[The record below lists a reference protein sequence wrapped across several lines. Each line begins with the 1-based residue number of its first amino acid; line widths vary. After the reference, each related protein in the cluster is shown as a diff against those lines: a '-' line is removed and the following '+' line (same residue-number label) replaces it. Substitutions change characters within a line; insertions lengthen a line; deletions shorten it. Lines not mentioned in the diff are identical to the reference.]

1 MFKTVHIQSNTHASP
16 AQNKVLIIYT
26 GGTLGMTYDKKQR
39 NLVPF
44 PFEQILRK
52 VPELRELACELTV
65 VSFEKL
71 IDSSNMKP
79 TIWIQLAELINAHYH
94 TYDGFVV
101 LHGTDTMAHSA
112 SALSFLLEGLQKPV
126 IFTGAQLPISAL
138 RTDARR
144 NLLTSIE
151 IAIAKQGDTA
161 LVPEVAIFFND
172 SLLRGNRARKVES
185 SHFDA
190 FQSENYPE
198 LAKVGIHIQY
208 NHKAINPHN
217 PLDFLQVHTKMD
229 NNVAILKIFPGI
241 SEKIVRSILE
251 IDDLHGVVLET
262 FGSGNAPTDKW
273 FIKAIQEAVER
284 KTWIYNV
291 SQCIGGLVMQ
301 GRYATSQAFADLGV
315 VSGKDITSEAA
326 IVKMM
331 FLLAQDLPETQVR
344 LRLAHALRGEMS

>member
-1 MFKTVHIQSNTHASP
+1 MLKTVHIQPNINTPSAH
-16 AQNKVLIIYT
+16 KVLIIYT

-44 PFEQILRK
+44 AFEQILRK

-79 TIWIQLAELINAHYH
+79 EIWIQLAELIGQYYEE
-94 TYDGFVV
+94 YDGFVI

-112 SALSFLLEGLQKPV
+112 SALSFLLEGLRKPV

-151 IAIAKQGDTA
+151 IAIAKQGENA

-172 SLLRGNRARKVES
+172 VLLRGNRTRKIES

-190 FQSENYPE
+190 FHSENYPE

-208 NHKAINPHN
+208 NHKAIHEPNA
-217 PLDFLQVHTKMD
+217 LDFLKVHTQM
-229 NNVAILKIFPGI
+229 NNQVAILKIFPGI
-241 SEKIVRSILE
+241 TERVMRSFLE
-251 IDDLHGVVLET
+251 IEDLQGIVLET

-273 FIKAIQEAVER
+273 FIKAIQDAVER
-284 KTWIYNV
+284 KIWVYNV

-301 GRYATSQAFADLGV
+301 GRYATSQAFADMGV
-315 VSGKDITSEAA
+315 VSGKDITTEAA
-326 IVKMM
+326 IAKLM
-331 FLLAQDLPETQVR
+331 FLLAQDLPEAQTK
-344 LRLAHALRGEMS
+344 LRLAHSLRGEMS